1 MTHDMENTPAYQQ
14 LSKVILDYARKQNN
28 YDNAFKELSN
38 MYAEEYKNYKGAE
51 FESRINQEMVANILG
66 EKLGNQEFVNSIV
79 TSNRGVAQNIYSW
92 IVDKLN
98 KVNKLTGYKF
108 EKLYWADVKSKF
120 DKAFNSKF
128 NNYTNEVKYAQK
140 GDIIDNKN
148 KIWYNKYGINL
159 TNKENYQISSY
170 INTNFSQMEVG
181 TEFEKEVGDYL
192 YCGEKINDGE
202 FRYYA
207 KIQIEGN
214 EKLIDSIKGGYKNG
228 VVRSSENAIG
238 ILEKYTS
245 RRRNSNSNNDSS
257 KRTKSNGQIDRL
269 YSRQSK
275 NNNIESN
282 TTQSIGNQSRIENNQ
297 ELAPTSSF
305 LSEKTNLAPIKE
317 DILGKIED
325 IKEQKEL
332 YHK

>member
-1 MTHDMENTPAYQQ
+1 
-14 LSKVILDYARKQNN
+14 
-28 YDNAFKELSN
+28 
-38 MYAEEYKNYKGAE
+38 
-51 FESRINQEMVANILG
+51 
-66 EKLGNQEFVNSIV
+66 
-79 TSNRGVAQNIYSW
+79 
-92 IVDKLN
+92 
-98 KVNKLTGYKF
+98 
-108 EKLYWADVKSKF
+108 
-120 DKAFNSKF
+120 
-128 NNYTNEVKYAQK
+128 
-140 GDIIDNKN
+140 
-148 KIWYNKYGINL
+148 
-159 TNKENYQISSY
+159 
-170 INTNFSQMEVG
+170 MEVG

-245 RRRNSNSNNDSS
+245 RRRKSNSNNDSS

-325 IKEQKEL
+325 IKEQKEYL
-332 YHK
+332 KNDIEKMYHRGHLGITKRITEE